1 MRYEAKNKYF
11 KEIATIGNFKN
22 IGKTVSSR
30 HQRYMCYRMTCTDNF
45 LGGETT
51 YGVGKSMESAQSYVS
66 CSLIEILNKAHLG
79 LGLVLW

>member
-11 KEIATIGNFKN
+11 KEIATTIGNFKN

-51 YGVGKSMESAQSYVS
+51 YGVGKSIIIL
-66 CSLIEILNKAHLG
+66 SLWGNLLNPTYCAL
-79 LGLVLW
+79 